1 MRNKT
6 NFYGLITFVVCAV
19 LIGIGA
25 IFNGNSSVG
34 GNVSGD
40 SGYVDSSYYDT
51 IPAPGQRQVAVE
63 KEKNDTVIYD
73 KDGKPDFVATFKARN
88 PNWKRDSIIQAERR
102 EAEYQRALTIQ
113 LMRERNRPTYDELQD
128 EVNSAQYEL
137 EQANDKIE
145 ELETRISEL
154 ENEDR

>member
-1 MRNKT
+1 M
-6 NFYGLITFVVCAV
+6 
-19 LIGIGA
+19 
-25 IFNGNSSVG
+25 
-34 GNVSGD
+34 
-40 SGYVDSSYYDT
+40 
-51 IPAPGQRQVAVE
+51 
-63 KEKNDTVIYD
+63 
-73 KDGKPDFVATFKARN
+73 ATFKARN